1 MIIEN
6 KEFNNLNLEELYSI
20 LRIRQEVFIVEQKCN
35 YLDCDN
41 LDLNAIHV
49 SIKEGV
55 KLIAYLRIIKPN
67 IISKNVVL
75 GRSLVDNRQRNQNL
89 GKKIISY
96 SIELI
101 MEKYPNFLIEMSA
114 QSYLIDFYNQFG
126 FKVSGEEYL
135 EDDIPHIKMIKKI

>member
-6 KEFNNLNLEELYSI
+6 KEFSNLSLEELYSI
-20 LRIRQEVFIVEQKCN
+20 LKIRQEVFIIEQKCN

-49 SIKEGV
+49 SIKENL

-67 IISKNVVL
+67 IISENVVL
-75 GRSLVDNRQRNQNL
+75 GRILVDNNKRKKNI

-96 SIELI
+96 AIKLI
-101 MEKYPNFLIEMSA
+101 MEKYPNKSIEMSA
-114 QSYLIDFYNQFG
+114 QSYLIDFYNQFE
-126 FKVSGEEYL
+126 FKVFGKEYL
-135 EDDIPHIKMIKKI
+135 EDEIPHIKMIKKI

>member
-6 KEFNNLNLEELYSI
+6 KEFKDLSLEELYST
-20 LRIRQEVFIVEQKCN
+20 LKIRQEVFVVEQKCN

-49 SIKEGV
+49 LIKENL

-67 IISKNVVL
+67 IISKNAVL
-75 GRSLVDNRQRNQNL
+75 GRILVCRNKRKKSI

-96 SIELI
+96 AIKLI
-101 MEKYPNFLIEMSA
+101 KNKYPNISIEMSA
-114 QSYLIDFYNQFG
+114 QSYLIDFYYQFG
-126 FKVSGEEYL
+126 FNVYGKEYL